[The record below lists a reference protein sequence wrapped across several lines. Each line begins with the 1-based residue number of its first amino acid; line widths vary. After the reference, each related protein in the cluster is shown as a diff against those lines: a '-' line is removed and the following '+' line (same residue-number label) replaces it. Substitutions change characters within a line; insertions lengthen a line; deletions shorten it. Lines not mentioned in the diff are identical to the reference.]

1 MNIGIVGYGFVGG
14 ATAQLS
20 KNIIVYDTDETK
32 RTHEMAD
39 LIACDVVFVCVPT
52 PAATDESADISI
64 VRSVV
69 TKLISIGVQKHRII
83 IRSTCPPGTA
93 KSLGVSCMPEFLTER
108 RAKKDFEENTT
119 WVLGTEFDTTA
130 TLMRNLLSRAKE
142 ELRILSD
149 NMYVVTPNE
158 AELVKYTKNTF
169 LSIKVSFFNEIYGVC
184 GACEANYETVRKLVA
199 MDARIGSSHTYV
211 PGPDGKFGFGGH
223 CFPKDCKAF
232 CAFSNDDTS
241 LVRTALKRNAVDR
254 SDSKIHPTNTTHR

>member
-20 KNIIVYDTDETK
+20 KNVTVYDTDATK
-32 RTHEMAD
+32 STHEISD
-39 LIACDVVFVCVPT
+39 LIQCDVVFVCVPT
-52 PAATDESADISI
+52 PAATDGSADVSI
-64 VRSVV
+64 VRSTVN
-69 TKLISIGVQKHRII
+69 TLQSIGVDKHRII

-119 WVLGTEFDTTA
+119 WVLGTESDITA
-130 TLMRNLLSRAKE
+130 TLVRTLLSRAKE

-149 NMYVVTPNE
+149 NLYVVTQNE

-169 LSIKVSFFNEIYGVC
+169 LSVKVSFFNEIYRVC
-184 GACEANYETVRKLVA
+184 GGYEADYETVRKLAA
-199 MDARIGSSHTYV
+199 MDRRIGSSHTYV

-232 CAFSNDDTS
+232 CKFSDQDTS
-241 LVRTALKRNAVDR
+241 LVKTALERNLHDR
-254 SDSKIHPTNTTHR
+254 RVEK